1 MAKKLKNIDT
11 FDEHSK
17 KFSLSDVMSMLPT
30 DKEAE
35 KYANGYFGYPDDYED
50 SRVISASEQAFVS
63 GCEWMRS
70 EIERKLKGN

>member
-30 DKEAE
+30 DKEVE
-35 KYANGYFGYPDDYED
+35 KYTNGYFGYPDDYEH

-63 GCEWMRS
+63 GCDWMRS

>member
-1 MAKKLKNIDT
+1 MENTGLFNAEGKA
-11 FDEHSK
+11 
-17 KFSLSDVMSMLPT
+17 LSIADVMAMLPT

-63 GCEWMRS
+63 GCDWMRN

>member
-1 MAKKLKNIDT
+1 MENTGL
-11 FDEHSK
+11 FDAEGK
-17 KFSLSDVMSMLPT
+17 ALSIADVMAMLPT

-35 KYANGYFGYPDDYED
+35 KYANGYFGYPYDYED

-63 GCEWMRS
+63 GCDWMRN